1 MTNVIQ
7 SLPKNGY
14 FDKSR
19 DFVNIHHPKASP
31 MVLFKNGLLYKMCT
45 LLTGKGPQKFFS
57 GHNPFIP
64 LISTLLWYIY
74 HIYAIYDLQ
83 KPLLVLYVLFRSP
96 KVRNQNIWCL
106 SSNIYFQAREAIK
119 TRWDTTIQKKSYKRL
134 HENVRQVSVFW
145 LACVIYYI

>member
-31 MVLFKNGLLYKMCT
+31 MVLFKKGLPYKMCI
-45 LLTGKGPQKFFS
+45 LLTGKGPQKLFP

-83 KPLLVLYVLFRSP
+83 KPLLVLYVLFRSK
-96 KVRNQNIWCL
+96 KV
-106 SSNIYFQAREAIK
+106 
-119 TRWDTTIQKKSYKRL
+119 
-134 HENVRQVSVFW
+134 
-145 LACVIYYI
+145 